1 MGKKKEEEREGEWGK
16 RGGEIAG
23 PWLHLLDDAL
33 LRSRLQAHN
42 DGTSVMDSKWLKIV
56 VPCHRD
62 TLSIPLLVLH
72 KMGSDML
79 LLNVI

>member
-1 MGKKKEEEREGEWGK
+1 MGKKKEEERKGEW
-16 RGGEIAG
+16 GGEIAG

-33 LRSRLQAHN
+33 LRSRLEARN

-62 TLSIPLLVLH
+62 TLSILP
-72 KMGSDML
+72 
-79 LLNVI
+79 